1 MTTPTQSGPT
11 TPKKQEADG
20 SATGGDDAQSQAQKS
35 KQQLKGAELKL
46 LLGAMS
52 PEEVDV
58 SGPRARRQQ
67 RKAPS
72 LYDPGDMAGDM
83 HWSSKKEAEARSGQ
97 RAPVPPGSKK
107 NKRELLSDVFGKSK
121 KSKSSASGEKSP
133 KKSRT
138 STSKAG
144 KKKKAKTPA
153 KQKKKVCCDLAIEFS
168 CFIFC
173 SSSDPPFDNALC
185 SLFRQITSTEKEE
198 EEEAVQTQGH
208 EEGQGPSTAQRE
220 GGCKLRHVL

>member
-11 TPKKQEADG
+11 TPKKEEADG
-20 SATGGDDAQSQAQKS
+20 STAGGDDAQSEAQKS

-52 PEEVDV
+52 PEEVDI

-83 HWSSKKEAEARSGQ
+83 HWSSKKEAEARSGH

-107 NKRELLSDVFGKSK
+107 NKRELLSAVLKRNK
-121 KSKSSASGEKSP
+121 KSKSSGSGDKSP
-133 KKSRT
+133 KKSR
-138 STSKAG
+138 TSKAG

-153 KQKKKVCCDLAIEFS
+153 KQKKKKKVCCDLALELS
-168 CFIFC
+168 
-173 SSSDPPFDNALC
+173 
-185 SLFRQITSTEKEE
+185 
-198 EEEAVQTQGH
+198 G
-208 EEGQGPSTAQRE
+208 
-220 GGCKLRHVL
+220 